1 MKTLSRTLLFL
12 RHPTPLIPQPFAPSS
27 AIDSHAPP
35 NPQTPT
41 PSVPFRFPLFY
52 KPLSLYPPLP
62 LSLYSPPNQILK
74 SISLLHP
81 FAPRCHSS
89 RSPPPIPDI
98 NGTPHPCRNPNARP
112 IPLSRKLPPFTP
124 SARHNSPTAPVSPG
138 CTPAFLCLRSIKCLM
153 QPPCFP

>member
-1 MKTLSRTLLFL
+1 MKTLPRTLLFL
-12 RHPTPLIPQPFAPSS
+12 RHPTPLFLQPFAPSP
-27 AIDSHAPP
+27 AIDSHAPRTLKHP
-35 NPQTPT
+35 LPPFL
-41 PSVPFRFPLFY
+41 SVFPLFY
-52 KPLSLYPPLP
+52 KPPSLYPPLP

-89 RSPPPIPDI
+89 RSPPSIPDI
-98 NGTPHPCRNPNARP
+98 NGTPQPCRNPNARP
-112 IPLSRKLPPFTP
+112 IFLSRKLPPFTP